1 MAKEMAALGFEWIEL
16 SHGIRISLVPGIL
29 KALQERV
36 VQISSVHNF
45 CPLPTG
51 VTAAAPNLFMPSS
64 LSLQEHDQ
72 WLRHTRR
79 TLDFAKQVGARVA
92 VLHLGQI
99 EFFWFNPARKIRRF
113 LESKGDKFDPAD
125 PAYRKVLD
133 AATARLRA
141 KMGKNFNRMR
151 ASLEEILPYAEERG
165 VKLGLENREKFE
177 ELPLDPDFPNLIR
190 GLTKPGVAGYWHD
203 AGHAQI
209 KQRAGVIDHRAQLE
223 TNATHTIGFHLHDVD
238 AEGRDHTPVGNGTI
252 DFSMVTSF
260 VRPEHIVVL
269 ELSPRVSAD
278 DVRLSKSRLEKHLA
292 ARG

>member
-1 MAKEMAALGFEWIEL
+1 MVKEMVGLGFEWIEL

-29 KALQERV
+29 KAVQEGLVR
-36 VQISSVHNF
+36 ISSVHNF

-51 VTAAAPNLFMPSS
+51 ITAAAPNLFMPSS

-79 TLDFAKQVGARVA
+79 TLDFAKQVGAKVA

-113 LESKGDKFDPAD
+113 LESKGDAFDPKDA
-125 PAYRKVLD
+125 AYRKVLD

-141 KMGKNFNRMR
+141 KMDRNFNRMR
-151 ASLEEILPYAEERG
+151 VSLEEILPYAEERG
-165 VKLGLENREKFE
+165 LKLGLENREKFE
-177 ELPLDPDFPNLIR
+177 ELPLDPDFPELIR

-209 KQRAGVIDHRAQLE
+209 KQNAGVIDHRAQLE
-223 TNATHTIGFHLHDVD
+223 ANAAQTIGFHLHDVD

-252 DFSMVTSF
+252 DFKMVTSF
-260 VRPEHIVVL
+260 VRPDHVVVL
-269 ELSPRVSAD
+269 ELSPRVSAEE
-278 DVRLSKSRLEKHLA
+278 VKLSKTRLEALLA
-292 ARG
+292 ASK